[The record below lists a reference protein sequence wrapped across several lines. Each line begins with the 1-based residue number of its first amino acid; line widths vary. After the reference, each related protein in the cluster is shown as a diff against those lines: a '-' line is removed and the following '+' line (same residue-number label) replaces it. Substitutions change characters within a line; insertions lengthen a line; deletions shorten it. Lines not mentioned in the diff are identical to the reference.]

1 MSAWGI
7 STFEN
12 DDAVDWTYE
21 LEESENLGLVVD
33 SLNAVADAEDTG
45 LDARLC
51 ARGLAAAEV
60 VAELTRE
67 QTTVG
72 TRPPKGGRLHLPAEV
87 IAWISDRPQLNA
99 RAYTALAAEVVQRVR
114 SNSELQAHW
123 IEAGNAAEWQ
133 AELEGLAARLRAA
146 G

>member
-33 SLNAVADAEDTG
+33 SLNAVADVKDTG

-60 VAELTRE
+60 VAELTRD

-87 IAWISDRPQLNA
+87 IAWVADHSHLNA
-99 RAYTALAAEVVQRVR
+99 RPYTRLASEAVERVR
-114 SNSELQAHW
+114 AHSELQSLWA
-123 IEAGNAAEWQ
+123 EAGDAAAWQ
-133 AELEGLAARLRAA
+133 AELDGLAARLRAA